1 MFNDLDVQDKKQEHK
16 TYKII
21 VNKAEAF
28 YYIETFVSIFTAVGM
43 KVKIIKF

>member
-21 VNKAEAF
+21 VNKVEAF
-28 YYIETFVSIFTAVGM
+28 YYIETFVSITAVEM